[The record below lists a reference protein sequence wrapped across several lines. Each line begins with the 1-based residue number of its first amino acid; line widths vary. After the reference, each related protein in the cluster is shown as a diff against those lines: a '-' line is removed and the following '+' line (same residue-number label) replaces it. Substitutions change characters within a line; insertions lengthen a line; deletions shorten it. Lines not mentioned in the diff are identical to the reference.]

1 MNPIRVIKINA
12 HTRLTSCI
20 LGNCACLLMVYLRSI
35 SFIALWHL
43 IVTDDF
49 INKTVGS
56 VKELLESKYIVKF
69 AH

>member
-1 MNPIRVIKINA
+1 
-12 HTRLTSCI
+12 
-20 LGNCACLLMVYLRSI
+20 MVYLRSI

-56 VKELLESKYIVKF
+56 VKELLESKYIGKICSLTGL
-69 AH
+69 